1 LAGSPRPPAGDG
13 PSAPDPVARNEN
25 KKTPKKSFLSLSV
38 SMDCD
43 TGRRDKDANSS
54 MISMHD
60 GGDNIRLA
68 SHRPRFSASP
78 RAPARRRWQRGCKSP
93 PDAKRSRARTHHI
106 TDDKMAK
113 AILLLH
119 LNQLA
124 RLEPL
129 HKRTR
134 DHKSS
139 ASFPPRHFS
148 CDLLKPSHER
158 VVRLDR

>member
-1 LAGSPRPPAGDG
+1 MKI
-13 PSAPDPVARNEN
+13 
-25 KKTPKKSFLSLSV
+25 KKPPKKSFLSLSV

-60 GGDNIRLA
+60 GGNNFRLA